1 MLTVSLDRVDVL
13 RAALT
18 GFAPM
23 RRAVDARAGRFGSVV
38 RGAASATILPR
49 VSAARMDPS
58 EEREL
63 VRRAKLGD
71 RAALG
76 SILRWYGPILYRAVL
91 LPRLG
96 SAAAAQDAL
105 GETYARVVERFA
117 QFEWQ
122 DCGVYP
128 WLRVVALRL
137 ALDQLRSKKRET
149 LFEPDDL
156 VRELDRAEREGASAP
171 DVEVLEARDRATAR
185 ERVES
190 ALAKLN
196 PRYALVIRLR
206 VLEERSREEAAAA
219 LDVTVSTLDVVLH
232 RAMTSLRKALA
243 GAEEAAE

>member
-1 MLTVSLDRVDVL
+1 VLTASLDRVDVL
-13 RAALT
+13 RAAFS
-18 GFAPM
+18 GFAPA
-23 RRAVDARAGRFGSVV
+23 RGAFDARGARLGSVV
-38 RGAASATILPR
+38 RGAASTTILPR

-63 VRRAKLGD
+63 VRRAKFGD

-76 SILRWYGPILYRAVL
+76 TILRWYGPILYRAVL

-137 ALDQLRSKKRET
+137 ALDQLRAKKRET

-185 ERVES
+185 DRVES

-206 VLEERSREEAAAA
+206 VLEERSREEAALA
-219 LDVTVSTLDVVLH
+219 LDVTVATLDVVLH
-232 RAMTSLRKALA
+232 RAMTSLRKVLA
-243 GAEEAAE
+243 GVEEAAE